1 MKIFNNKSPFPFC
14 PSAPNFEIP
23 WDELYLNFNWIRRMK
38 DTPQSQVHHAEG
50 DVLTHTKLVCTAL
63 IQLDE
68 WRGLKEKE
76 RFILFAAALLHDCA
90 KPLCTKVEA
99 GEIISPGHAV
109 KGELLSRQIL
119 YMTEGFNCAI
129 SFETREAIVKLVRY
143 HGLPLFFLDKA
154 NPLKTIL
161 AANQAIPMKWLA
173 LLAKADV
180 LGRECADKQEL
191 LGRISLFSEYCI
203 EENCFK
209 EIRAFPNE
217 YSRFI
222 YFQKENGNS
231 EYEAYDDTSF
241 EVILLSGLPA
251 AGKDTWIREN
261 ASSLPVISLDA
272 LRVELGVAPEKD
284 QGIVIQK
291 AKDKAKE
298 YLRKSE
304 PFIWNATNV
313 TKMMRSQLISL
324 FSSYGARVKLVYL
337 EAPYEEIFRRNSE
350 RSRNVP
356 EKVIKRLIEK
366 LEVPEDFDAHE
377 VFKIF

>member
-1 MKIFNNKSPFPFC
+1 MENFYNTSPFPFC
-14 PSAPNFEIP
+14 PSAPDFEIP
-23 WDELYLNFNWIRRMK
+23 WDELYDNFDWIRKMK
-38 DTPQSQVHHAEG
+38 DTPQSEIHHAEG

-63 IQLDE
+63 TEMNE
-68 WRGLKEKE
+68 WRSLNKSE
-76 RFILFAAALLHDCA
+76 RFILFTAALLHDCA
-90 KPLCTKVEA
+90 KPLCTQVED
-99 GEIISPGHAV
+99 GEIVSPGHAV

-119 YMTEGFNCAI
+119 YMAEGFNRTI

-161 AANQAIPMKWLA
+161 AANQTIPMEWLA
-173 LLAKADV
+173 ILAKADV
-180 LGRECADKQEL
+180 LGRECCDKEEL

-209 EIRAFPNE
+209 GKRAFPSE

-222 YFQKENGNS
+222 YFQKENGNTD
-231 EYEAYDDTSF
+231 YEAYDDTRF

-251 AGKDTWIREN
+251 AGKDTWIVEN
-261 ASSLPVISLDA
+261 ASGLPVISLDA
-272 LRVELGVAPEKD
+272 LRQELGIAPEKD

-291 AKDKAKE
+291 AKDKARE

-304 PFIWNATNV
+304 PFVWNATNV

-324 FSSYGARVKLVYL
+324 FSSYGARVKLIYL
-337 EAPYEEIFRRNSE
+337 EAPYEEILRRNSD

-356 EKVIKRLIEK
+356 EKVIRRLIEK
-366 LEVPEDFDAHE
+366 LEVLEDFEAHE
-377 VFKIF
+377 VIKIF